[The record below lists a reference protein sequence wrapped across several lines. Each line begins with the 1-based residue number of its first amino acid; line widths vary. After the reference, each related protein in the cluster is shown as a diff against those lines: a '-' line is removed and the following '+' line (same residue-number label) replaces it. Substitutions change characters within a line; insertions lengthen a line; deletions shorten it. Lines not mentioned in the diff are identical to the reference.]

1 MQIVMNRTIVAIKK
15 GVVMKTNKIHKDMT
29 IKELLELH
37 PETLDVLVANGF
49 ENLKDSRVLAGVG
62 GILKLE
68 RAAQTK
74 NFDLENFLGL
84 LRQKVEEK
92 QNQVDITMKETVR
105 EEDADIRISGLLPC
119 PVRLPLLEGFDS
131 FVEQYQQDTGLK
143 VSYRFEAAS
152 VGADWLAEHFDEMSN
167 INTLPDIFVSAGF
180 ETFFDPATI
189 GKFKD
194 EGVFTDLTRGPHNR
208 SFDGVELRDPKGHYG
223 MISMVPSA
231 FMVNHDELGDLP
243 VPRTW
248 ADILSPAF
256 EQKVA
261 LPVGDF
267 DLFNAILLT
276 IHKTYGDDG
285 VKRLGRCMLKSM
297 HPAQMIKNAQRVS
310 EEKPP
315 VTIIPYFF
323 SRMAGMV
330 KTLEVVWPEDG
341 AILSP
346 IFMLTKSS
354 KKEQLQPIADFL
366 YSRDVG
372 EILTEKGLFPSL
384 NPAVQNVLPEKHPWM
399 WVGWDYLYSNNVAEQ
414 IRRTL
419 KLFEDAMNE

>member
-1 MQIVMNRTIVAIKK
+1 MATAD
-15 GVVMKTNKIHKDMT
+15 IHKDMT

-37 PETLDVLVANGF
+37 PETLELLIANGF
-49 ENLKDSRVLAGVG
+49 ENLKDPKVLAGVG
-62 GILKLE
+62 GFLKLE

-74 NFDLENFLGL
+74 NYDLDNFLEL
-84 LRQKVEEK
+84 IRQKVTEK
-92 QNQVDITMKETVR
+92 QNQVDITMKETVKG
-105 EEDADIRISGLLPC
+105 EDADIRVSGLLPC

-131 FVEQYQQDTGLK
+131 FVEQYKKDTGLS
-143 VSYRFEAAS
+143 VSYKFEAAS
-152 VGADWLAEHFDEMSN
+152 VGADWLAEHFNGVNDPEQ
-167 INTLPDIFVSAGF
+167 LPDIFVSAGF
-180 ETFFDPATI
+180 ETFFDPETI
-189 GKFKD
+189 GRFK
-194 EGVFTDLTRGPHNR
+194 EQGFFSDLTSGSHNS
-208 SFDGVELRDPKGHYG
+208 SFDGIALKDPKGHYG
-223 MISMVPSA
+223 MISMVPAA
-231 FMVNHDELGDLP
+231 FMVNHDELEGLP

-248 ADILSPAF
+248 SDILSPAF

-276 IHKTYGDDG
+276 IHKVYGDDG
-285 VKRLGRCMLKSM
+285 VRRLGRCMLKSM

-354 KKEQLQPIADFL
+354 KKQQLQPIADFL
-366 YSRDVG
+366 YSKEVG
-372 EILTEKGLFPSL
+372 SILTEKGLFPSL
-384 NPAVQNVLPEKHPWM
+384 NPEVQNVLPEKHPWM
-399 WVGWDYLYSNNVAEQ
+399 WVGWDYLYENNVAEQ
-414 IRRTL
+414 IKRTL
-419 KLFEDAMNE
+419 QLFESAMNDD